1 MRILRHITTAI
12 TACMLATTGIQA
24 QSNVLQDIVV
34 YLDSTAGVYCSNLN
48 YNDFFSESYVTVKF
62 LADKDGKAGKIEM
75 TDFETT
81 LSGNSDKYS
90 IKTAEKLMLESC
102 RSIVNSKTWEEG
114 ENRCR
119 IVWKPR
125 YLHDENNL
133 NTKSKLKELI
143 DECVTYDTKKRI
155 FGVDGSAYIYAK
167 ADKNGIIQ
175 ETRYIGN
182 IYWETNEVTQQS
194 EKSKD
199 IKINYY
205 SNGGKNLS
213 LVPGK
218 FQFRKEQ
225 NKFFKRNILFKE
237 NAELIGDR
245 LNGKK
250 LYEFINCQAGETEAC
265 IEIYID
271 TRDIEIDHSA
281 PAFPGGINELKKVLL
296 AEIWSNKVIK
306 RNNVTGSVLI
316 EFFVK
321 KNGKAKI
328 YDVRPSITKESH
340 SGWDSENKVV
350 KAICDE
356 VTDAIKKMPRWT
368 PELYDGKPRETY
380 CVVRL
385 KLKGEGQ

>member
-1 MRILRHITTAI
+1 MRISRHITTAI

-75 TDFETT
+75 ADFETT

-102 RSIVNSKTWEEG
+102 RSIVKSKTWEEG

-133 NTKSKLKELI
+133 KTKSKLKELI

-167 ADKNGIIQ
+167 ADNNGIIQ

-182 IYWETNEVTQQS
+182 IYWGTNEIPLQN
-194 EKSKD
+194 KKAKD
-199 IKINYY
+199 IKISYY
-205 SNGGKNLS
+205 SNGGKKLS

-218 FQFRKEQ
+218 YQLRKEESKFRK
-225 NKFFKRNILFKE
+225 RGHIIKE
-237 NAELIGDR
+237 CAELISDR
-245 LNGKK
+245 LMGKK
-250 LYEFINCQAGETEAC
+250 LYDFIACDATETEAC
-265 IEIYID
+265 IEINID
-271 TRDIEIDHSA
+271 ASDIEIEHEA
-281 PAFPGGINELKKVLL
+281 PAFHGGLDELRDVLL
-296 AEIWSNKVIK
+296 AEIGSNKIIK
-306 RNNVTGSVLI
+306 RNNVRGSVVI

-321 KNGKAKI
+321 RSGKAKV
-328 YDVRPSITKESH
+328 YDVRPNITKESDK
-340 SGWDSENKVV
+340 GWDSHRKVK

-356 VTDAIKKMPRWT
+356 VTDAFKKMPRWI
-368 PELYDGKPRETY
+368 PEIYDGKPRETY

-385 KLKGEGQ
+385 NLKGEEK